1 MSWWVY
7 TDTGKTGTCER
18 CKRPLAE
25 HSHTCFACHT
35 NRRPNAVLAP
45 GNVTSF
51 SLHSYKDHPPG
62 MKHSSISICYCPQ
75 SAVAAHNATLAA
87 TQVAAVQPT
96 DGEPPPKNAA
106 EATLQAVE
114 RASRAQAHGGTYAMR
129 TPETPPQ
136 GPPQGTP
143 QGTP

>member
-62 MKHSSISICYCPQ
+62 MKHSSISICGGRRVRALRDDRGNERKGVRAP
-75 SAVAAHNATLAA
+75 
-87 TQVAAVQPT
+87 P
-96 DGEPPPKNAA
+96 GERRG
-106 EATLQAVE
+106 EDE
-114 RASRAQAHGGTYAMR
+114 
-129 TPETPPQ
+129 EE
-136 GPPQGTP
+136 
-143 QGTP
+143 